1 MGSNSLSPAPTHRS
15 ADLKRLRDEGYN
27 IALVN
32 GLLIVSDVPYVA
44 PDLAVKRGQLRIML
58 RMAGNATLPPDY
70 HAVGWDGEQ
79 PSDAMGAPLAGMGAL
94 GGPRVG
100 GQGPSFTLCHKPD
113 GREFHDYHEL
123 VTSYVNM
130 LGQSAILIDPS
141 CTARTGHGVMADHN
155 PHSPFNYIDT
165 ATGRAGVQ
173 ALARRLEG
181 QKIGIIGLGGTGS
194 YVLDLVSKSPVAHI
208 HLFDGDQFE
217 QHNAFR
223 APGAASADDLRARRD
238 KVRYLSGIYSR
249 MHRGI
254 VPHPHRMEGAH
265 LSLLDRLDFVFLCV
279 DETCD
284 RAKIIDHLESRSI
297 PFIDTG
303 LGLEVGTEGVFGL
316 ARVTTSTSGNRAARQ
331 GSIPLKPLGQND
343 PYRTNV
349 QVADLNA
356 LNACL
361 AVIRWKQ
368 MCGYYA
374 ASSQDQETVF
384 VLSSNTLLSQPT

>member
-1 MGSNSLSPAPTHRS
+1 MSPEPTHRS
-15 ADLKRLRDEGYN
+15 ADLERLRDEGYN
-27 IALVN
+27 IALVS
-32 GLLIVSDVPYVA
+32 GLLVVSDVPYVA
-44 PDLAVKRGQLRIML
+44 PDRSVKRGQLKVML
-58 RMAGNATLPPDY
+58 RMAGNVTLPPNY
-70 HAVGWDGEQ
+70 HSVAWEGER
-79 PSDAMGAPLAGMGAL
+79 PSDAMGAPLTGMNAV
-94 GGPRVG
+94 GPATSNSKN
-100 GQGPSFTLCHKPD
+100 QTLTLCHKPD

-130 LGQSAILIDPS
+130 FGRQAVLVDPS
-141 CTARTGHGVMADHN
+141 CTARTGRGVMADQN
-155 PHSPFNYIDT
+155 MNSPFHYIDT
-165 ATGRAGVQ
+165 AAARAGVHS
-173 ALARRLEG
+173 LASRLEG
-181 QKIGIIGLGGTGS
+181 QNIGIIGLGGTGS
-194 YVLDLVSKSPVAHI
+194 YVLDLVSKTPVAHI

-223 APGAASADDLRARRD
+223 APGAASIDDLRARRD

-254 VPHPHRMEGAH
+254 VPHPIRMEGPH

-279 DETCD
+279 DETSN
-284 RAKIIDHLESRSI
+284 RATIIDRLEARNI

-303 LGLEVGTEGVFGL
+303 LGLQVGAEGVFGL
-316 ARVTTSTSGNRAARQ
+316 ARVTTSIAGDRQGQQ
-331 GSIPLKPLGQND
+331 GSIPLEAVDAND

-368 MCGYYA
+368 LCGYYA
-374 ASSQDQETVF
+374 ASTQDHQMVY
-384 VLSSNTLLSQPT
+384 VLSSNRLFSQP